1 MPLPA
6 ALAGVDAFLGT
17 SLGSTILGGIK
28 GLFGGRSKRKAEKAQ
43 QESTERMNRENN
55 QTAIYRDQLARKNEL
70 EDRRYKEEGIRG
82 YGGFYKG
89 NKTIAKPTMTDPNT
103 VKPVNPYA
111 TTSTT
116 QVRR

>member
-6 ALAGVDAFLGT
+6 AVTAVSGFLSSG
-17 SLGSTILGGIK
+17 LGQTILGGIK

-55 QTAIYRDQLARKNEL
+55 QVAIYRDQLARKNDL
-70 EDRRYKEEGIRG
+70 EDRRYKEDGIRG
-82 YGGFYKG
+82 YAGFYKG
-89 NKTIAKPTMTDPNT
+89 NRTISAPTMTDPNT

-111 TTSTT
+111 NTTT
-116 QVRR
+116 VRR